1 MSRDERRP
9 SAAERKL
16 IRACRAGQSRL
27 VLAAVLACWAEPTA
41 TLTPHPRVK
50 KTKRKF

>member
-9 SAAERKL
+9 SVGERKL

-27 VLAAVLACWAEPTA
+27 VLSAVLLCWADAP
-41 TLTPHPRVK
+41 LTPPATIK
-50 KTKRKF
+50 KSDPKF